1 MYWVIYDIS
10 ENKVRSKIVRLCKN
24 FGLRR
29 VQKSAF
35 LGLLSKNKA
44 EMLYEKSKEVL
55 EESDCVFFL
64 PACRECF
71 KSKIIAGEFD
81 EDKFKE
87 KDFVVV

>member
-10 ENKVRSKIVRLCKN
+10 ENKVRSKIVGLCKN

-35 LGLLSKNKA
+35 LGSLTKNKA

-55 EESDCVFFL
+55 KESDCVFFL
-64 PACRECF
+64 PACKDCF

-81 EDKFKE
+81 EDNFKE